1 MCDQPKSTIAQILFT
16 DHSDLNFA
24 HVVGELER
32 SLDGAVGQDHSLT
45 WDCDDVAVFD
55 LVGTR
60 IVLSLADTRGISVPD
75 PVYSACLTI
84 SVGTVPGMNE
94 ITPLSRRHEGLCSV
108 IADRV
113 RSYYAAEAILWQE
126 LPLSMTPEMIDDLV
140 DELPSPAS
148 RSAVAATEDTEPAQP
163 VWQETDTDLTDIED
177 AELPQPVSQ
186 DGESAQPTS
195 KKAALV
201 LKFRKPVRSALRPQK
216 KQAPADLTADFAVDF
231 AADTPVEVAN
241 SLPDLPGTDQFRL
254 TRVRDALYALPEGAE
269 VEAPPTTQIRLAA
282 HAVNATL
289 IVVYLPLGA
298 ALMTYS
304 LLRGEDM
311 RMSAQAVALT
321 GLFMGIAQS
330 PLAQQITHLI

>member
-16 DHSDLNFA
+16 DNSDLNFA
-24 HVVGELER
+24 HVVGELDR
-32 SLDGAVGQDHSLT
+32 SLDGAIGQEHSLT

-94 ITPLSRRHEGLCSV
+94 VTPLSRRHEGLCSV

-126 LPLSMTPEMIDDLV
+126 LPLSMTPEMIDELV

-148 RSAVAATEDTEPAQP
+148 RSAVAATENIEPLQP
-163 VWQETDTDLTDIED
+163 AWQETDTDLTDIED
-177 AELPQPVSQ
+177 AELSQPVSQ
-186 DGESAQPTS
+186 DAGAAQPAS
-195 KKAALV
+195 KTAASV

-216 KQAPADLTADFAVDF
+216 KAAPIDF
-231 AADTPVEVAN
+231 AADMQLEVAN
-241 SLPDLPGTDQFRL
+241 SLPDLPGTDQSRL
-254 TRVRDALYALPEGAE
+254 TRVRDALYALPEGTE
-269 VEAPPTTQIRLAA
+269 VEAPPSTQIRLAA

-304 LLRGEDM
+304 FLRGEDM
-311 RMSAQAVALT
+311 RMSAQAIALT